1 MPSSEIRILPL
12 LGLPEVGAGDHL
24 AGLVQAAMTESGL
37 ETEAGDLLVVA
48 QKVVSKSEGRLVRL
62 AEVEPSARAVEWA
75 IQHGRDA
82 RLIELVLRESR
93 QVVRMERG
101 IIVAE
106 TRNGFVCAN
115 AGIDTSNVPA
125 GCALLLPEDP
135 DRSAECL
142 RSELRARLGHDLG
155 VIISDTFGRPWR
167 EGLVN
172 VALGVAGFSPLTD
185 YRGSADAFG
194 KCLKMTVI
202 ATADE
207 LAAAAELVMGKT
219 SRVPVVVIR
228 GFKYQAAAGS
238 GKELLRSADRDLFR

>member
-1 MPSSEIRILPL
+1 MPSSEIRIIPVS
-12 LGLPEVGAGDHL
+12 GIPEVRPGDHL
-24 AGLVQAAMTESGL
+24 PDLIQAAMVRSGL
-37 ETEAGDLLVVA
+37 ETEDGDLLVVA
-48 QKVVSKSEGRLVRL
+48 QKVISKSEGRLVPL
-62 AEVEPSARAVEWA
+62 ADVEPSARAVEWA
-75 IQHGRDA
+75 NEHGRDA

-93 QVVRMERG
+93 RVIRMERG
-101 IIVAE
+101 LIVAE
-106 TRNGFVCAN
+106 TSTGFVCAN

-142 RSELRARLGHDLG
+142 RSALRARLGTDLG

-185 YRGSADAFG
+185 YRGSSDAFG
-194 KCLKMTVI
+194 KRLKMTVI

-207 LAAAAELVMGKT
+207 LASAAELVMGKT
-219 SRVPVVVIR
+219 SRVPVVLIR
-228 GFKYQAAAGS
+228 GFEHRAAAGS
-238 GKELLRSADRDLFR
+238 GKELLRDADRDLFR